1 MNAALTA
8 IAVAIA
14 TSVAAGCVLLEPA
27 PTTAAP
33 PARAQTID
41 ERDACGAKALTHLI
55 GKSLGDAGVPAAS
68 SKVRHIRP
76 GDAVTE
82 DLRIERL
89 NLYVTGAGV
98 IETINCG

>member
-1 MNAALTA
+1 M
-8 IAVAIA
+8 
-14 TSVAAGCVLLEPA
+14 S
-27 PTTAAP
+27 AAP

-41 ERDACGAKALTHLI
+41 ERDACGAKALAHLI

-68 SKVRHIRP
+68 STVRHIRP

-89 NLYVTGAGV
+89 NLYATGAGV
-98 IETINCG
+98 IEMINCG

>member
-1 MNAALTA
+1 MNAALAA

-14 TSVAAGCVLLEPA
+14 ASVAAGCVLLEP
-27 PTTAAP
+27 
-33 PARAQTID
+33 AQTID
-41 ERDACGAKALTHLI
+41 ERDACGAKAPAHLI

-68 SKVRHIRP
+68 STVRHIRP

-89 NLYVTGAGV
+89 NLYATGAGV
-98 IETINCG
+98 IEMINCG